1 LRRRA
6 HRAGVAGLPGGAEG
20 GLRRLLPPGIRGRG
34 RAGLPPLR
42 LLGLGRR
49 TGLSPRLA
57 LVRLALVRLAPLGLL
72 LVRVLRLAPLGLLLR
87 ALRLAPLGLL
97 LVRVL
102 RPAPLGLLVR
112 ALRLAPLGLLVRVR
126 LAPLLPIVPL
136 RSVPLAHES
145 PRRGGGRGCA
155 PEQAIRPGAQF
166 R

>member
-72 LVRVLRLAPLGLLLR
+72 LVRVLRLAPLGLL
-87 ALRLAPLGLL
+87 
-97 LVRVL
+97 
-102 RPAPLGLLVR
+102 VR
-112 ALRLAPLGLLVRVR
+112 ALRLSPLGLLVRVR

>member
-1 LRRRA
+1 
-6 HRAGVAGLPGGAEG
+6 LPGGAEG
-20 GLRRLLPPGIRGRG
+20 GLRRLLPPGVRGRG

-57 LVRLALVRLAPLGLL
+57 LVRLS
-72 LVRVLRLAPLGLLLR
+72 
-87 ALRLAPLGLL
+87 
-97 LVRVL
+97 
-102 RPAPLGLLVR
+102 
-112 ALRLAPLGLLVRVR
+112 PLGLLVRVR

>member
-1 LRRRA
+1 ELRRRA

-20 GLRRLLPPGIRGRG
+20 GLRRLLPPGVRGRG
-34 RAGLPPLR
+34 RAGLSPLR
-42 LLGLGRR
+42 LFGLGRRAGLSPLRLFGLGRR
-49 TGLSPRLA
+49 TGLSQRLA
-57 LVRLALVRLAPLGLL
+57 LVWLSPLGLL
-72 LVRVLRLAPLGLLLR
+72 LVRVLRLAPLGLLLI
-87 ALRLAPLGLL
+87 
-97 LVRVL
+97 
-102 RPAPLGLLVR
+102 R